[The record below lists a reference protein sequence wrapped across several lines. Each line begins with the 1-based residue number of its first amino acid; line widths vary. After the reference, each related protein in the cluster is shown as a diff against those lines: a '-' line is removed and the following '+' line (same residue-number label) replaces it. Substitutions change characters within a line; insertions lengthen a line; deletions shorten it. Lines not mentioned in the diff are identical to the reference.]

1 MKILVPQHSSLP
13 FVSWKEDYCAVAV
26 DSKDLQSVFSVEWH
40 TCQVHSHTGGWKR
53 RLSHSYSSTRRE
65 GKTVFLS
72 LSCLY
77 QPSGVRILPRD
88 TWEPIKHIPIFLI
101 TIVNIL
107 ESKSP
112 VSSDAAQITG
122 ILIPLSV
129 TLHTYNSCLG
139 TDRRGARDNWKTASY
154 QCLSN

>member
-53 RLSHSYSSTRRE
+53 RLSFLQQHERR
-65 GKTVFLS
+65 GKNRVFLS
-72 LSCLY
+72 LSLSWLY

-101 TIVNIL
+101 TIINIL
-107 ESKSP
+107 EAKSP

-122 ILIPLSV
+122 ILIPLRV
-129 TLHTYNSCLG
+129 RNFAHLQLLLRY
-139 TDRRGARDNWKTASY
+139 
-154 QCLSN
+154 